1 MARNCEDDIIMR
13 DLIVLMA
20 NSEKKAI
27 PDYALNDYVVTKEA
41 LDYFNG
47 ASVPVDIHNSMALES
62 YAVASAPSDGIS
74 QHSGKMSSPLMNLNP
89 SSVNHSSLV
98 HRSILDARKV

>member
-1 MARNCEDDIIMR
+1 MARNCQDDIIMR

-41 LDYFNG
+41 LDYFTG
-47 ASVPVDIHNSMALES
+47 ASVVQNMHESMNLEN

-74 QHSGKMSSPLMNLNP
+74 QRNDNMSSPLMNLNP
-89 SSVNHSSLV
+89 SSVSQSSLV